1 MELWQLKYFLAVAE
15 ELNFGRA
22 GERLHVAQPTVTRAI
37 QSLESELVVALL
49 LRDKR
54 NVELTHAG
62 RVFL

>member
-37 QSLESELVVALL
+37 QSLESELGVALL
-49 LRDKR
+49 LS
-54 NVELTHAG
+54 
-62 RVFL
+62 